1 MIARSWI
8 RNEHQPQRHRS
19 IPGRDSVAVSHLCRC
34 RSEDVPQVRLDGE
47 VEGDGVE
54 GSVGIEL
61 GSSKGQL
68 LAPDRA
74 SLEALLDN
82 TFREAAENLE
92 RVAAAD
98 ARQTGMIWQRLTEVI
113 AEAPAPAEP
122 IWDRA
127 QEFALGAEALV
138 KTPSPAT

>member
-8 RNEHQPQRHRS
+8 GNEHQPQRHRS

-34 RSEDVPQVRLDGE
+34 RSEDGPQVRLDGE

-54 GSVGIEL
+54 GSVGIDL
-61 GSSKGQL
+61 GSFKGQL

-74 SLEALLDN
+74 SLEALL
-82 TFREAAENLE
+82 
-92 RVAAAD
+92 
-98 ARQTGMIWQRLTEVI
+98 
-113 AEAPAPAEP
+113 APAEP
-122 IWDRA
+122 IWVRA

-138 KTPSPAT
+138 ETPSPAT